1 MAGVVKS
8 VAIQPRDGIQ
18 VLTCTL
24 EDETGGI
31 SLVFSRG
38 RVDGVEPSARL
49 VAEGMVGEYDGSLAI
64 RNPTFELLATATEPD

>member
-1 MAGVVKS
+1 MVKS
-8 VAIQPRDGIQ
+8 VAIQPRNGIQ